1 MCTSPILF
9 APLKKCIHNT
19 TSKCTFRQTGL
30 IHTVI
35 QNLGI
40 LHCFVIWT
48 MVVKGHKQTNDGQ
61 TVFEKG
67 AYFFP
72 ASGVILSF
80 WPYNSKIKHCFWN
93 KKISFG
99 MPKYF
104 HFYVSLFFMLLYH
117 ATKYIRNQDT
127 SFHFLSTVM
136 GP

>member
-48 MVVKGHKQTNDGQ
+48 MVVTGHKQTNDGQ

-72 ASGVILSF
+72 ASGVIFRAWPHIHTSKFCLSF
-80 WPYNSKIKHCFWN
+80 YVKKYLLGAQTFSFLCTYLYFLCNKILCYDARKLLHNS
-93 KKISFG
+93 
-99 MPKYF
+99 
-104 HFYVSLFFMLLYH
+104 
-117 ATKYIRNQDT
+117 T
-127 SFHFLSTVM
+127 
-136 GP
+136 